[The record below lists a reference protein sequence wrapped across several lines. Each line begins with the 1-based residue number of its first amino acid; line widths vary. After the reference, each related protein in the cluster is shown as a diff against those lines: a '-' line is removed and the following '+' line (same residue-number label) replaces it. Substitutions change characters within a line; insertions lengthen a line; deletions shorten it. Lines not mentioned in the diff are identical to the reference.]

1 MAKKTCA
8 FIRVVQSNNGWT
20 QPCGLDYGRGNH
32 FASTSGFGF
41 EEWMNAKS
49 MQLDDSSR
57 RLIHIEAFRLGFNPN
72 KINNGVLYLWVY
84 DRRIKKKYIVGVIKK
99 YEVMEREE
107 VHSLLNYKNTLNVL
121 KDEIIQSKHLAQ
133 ILKDLAL
140 TKIEDKLKDPKE
152 YKFNL
157 VVEDKDIMILDAK
170 DWVELPKNIFRHNR
184 FVAYYNINE
193 ELRQFITEQNI

>member
-41 EEWMNAKS
+41 EEWMNSKS
-49 MQLDDSSR
+49 MQLNNASR

-72 KINNGVLYLWVY
+72 KINNGTLYLWVY
-84 DRRIKKKYIVGVIKK
+84 DWQVRKKYIVGVIKK
-99 YEVMEREE
+99 YEVIERDE
-107 VHSLLNYKNTLNVL
+107 VHNIINYKNTVNVL
-121 KDEIIQSKHLAQ
+121 KDEIIQSKLLGQ
-133 ILKDLAL
+133 EIKDKVL
-140 TKIEDKLKDPKE
+140 TEIEWKLKNPKE

-157 VVEDKDIMILDAK
+157 VVEDKDIKILRPE
-170 DWVELPKNIFRHNR
+170 DWIELPGNVFRHNR
-184 FVAYYNINE
+184 FVVHYNLNE
-193 ELRQFITEQNI
+193 ELRQFIEEQNI